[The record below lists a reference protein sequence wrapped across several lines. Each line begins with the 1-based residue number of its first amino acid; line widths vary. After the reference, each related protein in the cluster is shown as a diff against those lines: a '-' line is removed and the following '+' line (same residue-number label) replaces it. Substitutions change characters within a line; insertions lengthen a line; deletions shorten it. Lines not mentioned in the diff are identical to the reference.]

1 MHCDMTAGRCHVSR
15 GASRRTFSPSVL
27 YALASLLVVAPM
39 GGHLGATRG
48 VRPGG
53 YIRLVARSLV
63 RAAAVGVGAVGAP
76 LR

>member
-27 YALASLLVVAPM
+27 YALASLLVVAPL

-48 VRPGG
+48 VRPAG
-53 YIRLVARSLV
+53 YVCSVARSFV
-63 RAAAVGVGAVGAP
+63 VVAAARVGAP
-76 LR
+76 VR